1 MEFHFNTKSISNIY
15 TKLCGLVSQ
24 RRHKTYLQEFYSV
37 SWVTIQEWDLGL
49 LGVNNLSMGIYSIT
63 TFMRG
68 SRNFCRG
75 GGGGYNFFQ
84 EGGGGG
90 GPNASSL

>member
-1 MEFHFNTKSISNIY
+1 MVTLGQSQFQISIPNFV
-15 TKLCGLVSQ
+15 VSQ

-75 GGGGYNFFQ
+75 GGVQFFPR
-84 EGGGGG
+84 GGG